1 MATAHLPESIERP
14 LLALDRQVRDA
25 VFTRGI
31 SRLALVLAV
40 GLIACLAGDWLL
52 CLNSYMRGG
61 LLAAWGLAVAVIAWF
76 QVLRPMFRPLSL
88 AELAAIVENQHP
100 ELKERLTS
108 LVEFR
113 TAGAAPGASRLM
125 RELMAKQTIKA
136 VERLDLSESIPTNR
150 SPRMAFAAVVACFLL
165 FTPFLIDSHGY
176 GLLWARFFA
185 PWGNFNWGSL
195 ELLVPDGDQVAAKGS
210 DVPIRIKV
218 SSRAKSATGLD
229 QTVVWLH
236 WTDTT
241 GVKDSRRLEWDADSS
256 RFTTTLPHLFHSVE
270 FHAATRG
277 ALSRT
282 HKVHVADPPSITR
295 LHLDVSPPAYTGLPA
310 LSLDGAQGEVRTAER
325 SRIAMKFEFNEP
337 VSSASLAWPAEPTTD
352 SGDKAAAKENL
363 LPIKLSA
370 DRRSGTIEALAL
382 TSGSFAIRLKN
393 ALGLANDDPSRTLVV
408 DPDLPP
414 GVSLN
419 GNDEPVAVRPNDRHM
434 VKADIRDDYGL
445 TAVELHLETSTGQ
458 KRTDALPVETL
469 RERKFSH
476 EFPID
481 IADLALTPGQAVT
494 YRLRAVDN
502 RPVPQP
508 QETWTKPRT
517 LMIQSKVTPTPDQQL
532 AEQQQEVDEQ
542 LTQLREDLA
551 DAKESLQELHAQT
564 EKESLKQQN
573 TDKSEQLE
581 QLERQQAEI
590 VERLQQLAAE
600 LAEHRLTEKLAE
612 KAANIAERDLTE
624 AMRKLDE
631 AKETAESR
639 DQLAP
644 ISQSIDRLAAADKQL
659 QTLQRQLDELQRL
672 EQDLAELDRL
682 ANNAERLAERLEQ
695 LDQQTKEAANQQANA
710 DTKPNTTPPNTPR
723 EGEAPAEPQPNNA
736 ASTEERQQQLQAEG
750 EKLAQELNDLL
761 QKHPELLDAARQ
773 DQLQRL
779 EQLAEQARE
788 LAKPQQQ
795 LAEAFQQAAENAPA
809 SAEKPM
815 NQEGESGRQG
825 EEETKTEPANG
836 SDKLTANNPAGD
848 QAKQDADPANKSE
861 KGTDASQPSAKPPKA
876 DSLPASDQAKA
887 EAAQEAAGAQAVR
900 QQQQL
905 AQEATRQALKLAKE
919 QGADSEATQA
929 AVEFAKR
936 AADAAR
942 QAQTGQLDKAAEQA
956 EAAAQAA
963 EQAAKELSPEGQ
975 PMSQA
980 AQQADALA
988 QRQEQLAEQL
998 QQLAPSE
1005 AAERGAQQAG
1015 QQQLAQATEALAQ
1028 RLEQAAENLASS
1040 PLDSKPS
1047 GEAASRAQQA
1057 ASEAKQS
1064 MQQAA
1069 QAAKSDDAQGA
1080 AEQASRAAQQLQKAA
1095 ENAEAG
1101 QPATPSNSVVP
1112 EEVAAQVADAVRQLQ
1127 QAQQQL
1133 AESKSEQPDS
1143 NPSIKSEQ
1151 GGQPSSPQKGNT
1163 PSKEPGA
1170 PGEGQPGSQ
1179 PSSPEGQPQ
1188 AGSPDSKSQ
1197 PGPDGASKDGPPGTK
1212 TDGNQPGS
1220 PGQPGASGKPGESG
1234 QPGSDSKPSSS
1245 GQPQPG
1251 EGSPAQGEQP
1261 GQGPPGEGQPGGKGG
1276 ESQLSQSAGQFR
1288 QAAAT
1293 MRRALRG
1300 EGEADGSNGQGAPK
1314 GQGKP
1319 GRAMQAQANGE
1330 PAPPGEPGAAMANGG
1345 GEADPAD
1352 LGQLD
1357 TELKKQAQRNWG
1369 KLPGSLRTEILQGAS
1384 KKPHPEYVKQIK
1396 SYFEEIAKPA
1406 AKESGK

>member
-31 SRLALVLAV
+31 ARLALVVAV
-40 GLIACLAGDWLL
+40 GLAACLAGDWLL
-52 CLNSYMRGG
+52 CLNGYVRGG
-61 LLAAWGLAVAVIAWF
+61 LLAAWGLVVALIAWF

-88 AELAAIVENQHP
+88 AELAAIVEGQHP

-113 TAGAAPGASRLM
+113 EAGVAPGASRLM
-125 RELMAKQTIKA
+125 RELMAKQTVKA
-136 VERLDLSESIPTNR
+136 VERLDLSESVPTNR
-150 SPRMAFAAVVACFLL
+150 SPRMAFAAVVACGLL
-165 FTPFLIDSHGY
+165 FTPFLFDSHGY

-195 ELLVPDGDQVAAKGS
+195 ELLVPGGDQVAAKGS
-210 DVPIRIKV
+210 DVPIRIEV
-218 SSRAKSATGLD
+218 RSRAKSATGLD

-256 RFTTTLPHLFHSVE
+256 RFTTTLPHLFHGIE

-310 LSLDGAQGEVRTAER
+310 KALDGAQGEVRTAER
-325 SRIAMKFEFNEP
+325 SRIAMQFEFSEP
-337 VSSASLAWPAEPTTD
+337 VSSASLVWPAEPTTD
-352 SGDKAAAKENL
+352 SGDKAAAKEKL
-363 LPIKLSA
+363 LPIKLSS
-370 DRRSGTIEALAL
+370 DKRSATVEALAL
-382 TSGSFAIRLKN
+382 TSGSFAVRLKN

-414 GVSLN
+414 GVSLH
-419 GNDEPVAVRPNDRHM
+419 GNDEPVAVRPDDRHM
-434 VKADIRDDYGL
+434 VKADIHDDYGL

-458 KRTDALPVETL
+458 KRIDALPIEAL
-469 RERKFSH
+469 RERKFLH

-517 LMIQSKVTPTPDQQL
+517 LMIQSQVTPTPDQQL
-532 AEQQQEVDEQ
+532 AEQQKEVDEQ
-542 LTQLREDLA
+542 LAKLRDDLA
-551 DAKESLQELHAQT
+551 DAKEALQKLHAQT
-564 EKESLKQQN
+564 EKESLQQKN
-573 TDKSEQLE
+573 SDKSKQLE

-631 AKETAESR
+631 AKKTAESR

-644 ISQSIDRLAAADKQL
+644 LSQSIDRLAAADKQL

-672 EQDLAELDRL
+672 EQDLTELDRL
-682 ANNAERLAERLEQ
+682 ANNTERLAERLEQ
-695 LDQQTKEAANQQANA
+695 LDQQTKEAANQQAKA
-710 DTKPNTTPPNTPR
+710 DTKPNA
-723 EGEAPAEPQPNNA
+723 APPNNA
-736 ASTEERQQQLQAEG
+736 AATEEQRQQLQAEG

-761 QKHPELLDAARQ
+761 KKHPELLDAARQ
-773 DQLQRL
+773 DQLERL

-788 LAKPQQQ
+788 LTKPQQQ

-809 SAEKPM
+809 SAAKPM
-815 NQEGESGRQG
+815 NQEEGEKGRQG
-825 EEETKTEPANG
+825 EGETKSEPANG
-836 SDKLTANNPAGD
+836 GEQPA
-848 QAKQDADPANKSE
+848 ANKPMADQPQTDSSPVSE
-861 KGTDASQPSAKPPKA
+861 PK
-876 DSLPASDQAKA
+876 PASEQAKA
-887 EAAQEAAGAQAVR
+887 EAAQAEAGAQAVR

-936 AADAAR
+936 AAEAAR

-956 EAAAQAA
+956 QAAAQAA
-963 EQAAKELSPEGQ
+963 EQAAKELAPAGQ
-975 PMSQA
+975 PANEKS
-980 AQQADALA
+980 QQASALA

-1005 AAERGAQQAG
+1005 AAERGAQQQG

-1080 AEQASRAAQQLQKAA
+1080 AEQASRAAQQLQQAA
-1095 ENAEAG
+1095 ENAQAG

-1127 QAQQQL
+1127 KAQQQL
-1133 AESKSEQPDS
+1133 AESKSEQAGS
-1143 NPSIKSEQ
+1143 NPSNNSEQ
-1151 GGQPSSPQKGNT
+1151 GGQPSSPPNGNT

-1170 PGEGQPGSQ
+1170 PGEGQPSGQPSQGKGQPESQ
-1179 PSSPEGQPQ
+1179 PSSPDGQPQ

-1197 PGPDGASKDGPPGTK
+1197 PSPSGPSKEGSPGAKP
-1212 TDGNQPGS
+1212 DGNQPGS
-1220 PGQPGASGKPGESG
+1220 PKQPGASTKPGESG

-1245 GQPQPG
+1245 GQTQPG
-1251 EGSPAQGEQP
+1251 AGSPAQGEQP

-1276 ESQLSQSAGQFR
+1276 GSQLAQSADQFR

-1293 MRRALRG
+1293 MRRALHG

-1319 GRAMQAQANGE
+1319 GRSMQAQANGE

-1384 KKPHPEYVKQIK
+1384 KKPHPEYAKQIK

-1406 AKESGK
+1406 VKESGK

>member
-14 LLALDRQVRDA
+14 LLALDQQVRDA

-31 SRLALVLAV
+31 ARLALVVAV
-40 GLIACLAGDWLL
+40 GLAACLAGDWLL
-52 CLNSYMRGG
+52 CLNGYMRGG
-61 LLAAWGLAVAVIAWF
+61 LLVAWGLTVAVIAWF
-76 QVLRPMFRPLSL
+76 QVLHPMFRPLSL

-136 VERLDLSESIPTNR
+136 VERLDMSESVPTNR

-210 DVPIRIKV
+210 DVPIRIEV
-218 SSRAKSATGLD
+218 HSRAKSATGLD

-256 RFTTTLPHLFHSVE
+256 RFATTLPHLFHSIQ

-310 LSLDGAQGEVRTAER
+310 KALDGAQGEVRTAER
-325 SRIAMKFEFNEP
+325 SRIVMQFEFNEP
-337 VSSASLAWPAEPTTD
+337 VSTAELVWPAAIEATATTEPP
-352 SGDKAAAKENL
+352 AKEQR
-363 LPIKLSA
+363 LPLKLSP
-370 DRRSGTIEALAL
+370 DKRSATVEALAL
-382 TSGSFAIRLKN
+382 TSGSFAVRLKN

-414 GVSLN
+414 GVSLH
-419 GNDEPVAVRPNDRHM
+419 GNDEPVAVRPDDRHM
-434 VKADIRDDYGL
+434 VKADIHDDYGL

-458 KRTDALPVETL
+458 KRTDALPIEAL
-469 RERKFSH
+469 RERKLSH

-481 IADLALTPGQAVT
+481 IADFALTPGQAVT

-532 AEQQQEVDEQ
+532 AEQQKEVDEQ
-542 LTQLREDLA
+542 LVKLRDDLA
-551 DAKESLQELHAQT
+551 DAKEALQKLHAQT
-564 EKESLKQQN
+564 EKESLQQKN
-573 TDKSEQLE
+573 SDKSEQLE

-612 KAANIAERDLTE
+612 KAANIAERDLAE

-631 AKETAESR
+631 AKKTAESR

-682 ANNAERLAERLEQ
+682 ANNTERLAERLEQ
-695 LDQQTKEAANQQANA
+695 LDQQTKEAANQQANT
-710 DTKPNTTPPNTPR
+710 DTKPNAAPPNNAR
-723 EGEAPAEPQPNNA
+723 EGDAPAEPQPNNA
-736 ASTEERQQQLQAEG
+736 AATEEQRQQLQTEG

-761 QKHPELLDAARQ
+761 KKHPELLDAARQ

-779 EQLAEQARE
+779 EQLADQARE

-795 LAEAFQQAAENAPA
+795 LAEAFQKAAENAPA
-809 SAEKPM
+809 SAAKPM
-815 NQEGESGRQG
+815 NQEEGEKGRQG
-825 EEETKTEPANG
+825 EGETKSKPANG
-836 SDKLTANNPAGD
+836 GEQPAAD
-848 QAKQDADPANKSE
+848 Q
-861 KGTDASQPSAKPPKA
+861 PKA
-876 DSLPASDQAKA
+876 DSSPVSDPTPASDQAKA
-887 EAAQEAAGAQAVR
+887 EAAQAEAGAQAVR

-919 QGADSEATQA
+919 QGADSQATQS

-936 AADAAR
+936 AAEASR

-956 EAAAQAA
+956 GAAAQAA
-963 EQAAKELSPEGQ
+963 EQAAKELTPEGQ
-975 PMSQA
+975 PA
-980 AQQADALA
+980 NEKAQQASALA

-998 QQLAPSE
+998 QQLVPSE

-1015 QQQLAQATEALAQ
+1015 QQQLAQATEALAK

-1057 ASEAKQS
+1057 TSEAKQS

-1069 QAAKSDDAQGA
+1069 QAAKSDDVQAA
-1080 AEQASRAAQQLQKAA
+1080 AEQAARAAQQLQQAA
-1095 ENAEAG
+1095 ENAQAG

-1127 QAQQQL
+1127 KAQQQL
-1133 AESKSEQPDS
+1133 AESKPEQPS
-1143 NPSIKSEQ
+1143 SKPANNSEQ
-1151 GGQPSSPQKGNT
+1151 GGQPSSPQNGNT

-1170 PGEGQPGSQ
+1170 PGEGQPSGQPSQGKGQPGPQ
-1179 PSSPEGQPQ
+1179 PSSPDGQPQ

-1197 PGPDGASKDGPPGTK
+1197 PGPSGPSKEGSPGAKP
-1212 TDGNQPGS
+1212 DGNQPGS
-1220 PGQPGASGKPGESG
+1220 PKQPGASEKPGESG
-1234 QPGSDSKPSSS
+1234 QPGSGSKPSSS
-1245 GQPQPG
+1245 GQAPSGQTQPG

-1276 ESQLSQSAGQFR
+1276 GSQLAQSAGQFR

-1293 MRRALRG
+1293 MRRALHG
-1300 EGEADGSNGQGAPK
+1300 EGEADGSNGQGTPK

-1330 PAPPGEPGAAMANGG
+1330 PDPPGEPGAAMANGG

-1357 TELKKQAQRNWG
+1357 SELKKQAQRNWG

-1384 KKPHPEYVKQIK
+1384 KKPHPEYAKQIK

>member
-31 SRLALVLAV
+31 ARLALIVAV
-40 GLIACLAGDWLL
+40 GLAACLAGDWLL
-52 CLNSYMRGG
+52 CLNGYVRGG
-61 LLAAWGLAVAVIAWF
+61 LLTVWGLAAAIIAWF
-76 QVLRPMFRPLSL
+76 QVLRPMFQPLSL
-88 AELAAIVENQHP
+88 AELAAIVEGQHP

-136 VERLDLSESIPTNR
+136 VERLDLSESVPTNR
-150 SPRMAFAAVVACFLL
+150 SPRMAFAAVVACGLL
-165 FTPFLIDSHGY
+165 FTPFVIDSHGY

-210 DVPIRIKV
+210 DVPIRIEV
-218 SSRAKSATGLD
+218 RSRARSATGLD

-256 RFTTTLPHLFHSVE
+256 RFATTLPHLFHSVE

-282 HKVHVADPPSITR
+282 HKVHIADPPSITR

-310 LSLDGAQGEVRTAER
+310 LSLDGAQGEVRTTER
-325 SRIAMKFEFNEP
+325 SRIAMQFEFNEP
-337 VSSASLAWPAEPTTD
+337 VSSAELTWPAILEAAPTTEPP
-352 SGDKAAAKENL
+352 AKEQR
-363 LPIKLSA
+363 LPLKLSS
-370 DRRSGTIEALAL
+370 DKRSATVEAIAL
-382 TSGSFAIRLKN
+382 TSGSFAVSLKN

-419 GNDEPVAVRPNDRHM
+419 GNDEPVAVRPDDRYV
-434 VKADIRDDYGL
+434 VKSDIHDDYGL

-458 KRTDALPVETL
+458 KRTDALPAEAL

-481 IADLALTPGQAVT
+481 VADLALTPGQAVT

-517 LMIQSKVTPTPDQQL
+517 LMIQSKVTPTPEQQL
-532 AEQQQEVDEQ
+532 AEQQKEVDEQ
-542 LTQLREDLA
+542 LTSLRNDLA
-551 DAKESLQELHAQT
+551 DAKEALEQLHAQT

-600 LAEHRLTEKLAE
+600 LAERRLTKKLAE
-612 KAANIAERDLTE
+612 KAANIAERDLAE

-631 AKETAESR
+631 AREQAESR

-659 QTLQRQLDELQRL
+659 QTLERQLDELQRL

-695 LDQQTKEAANQQANA
+695 LDRQTKEAASQQANA
-710 DTKPNTTPPNTPR
+710 TPPNKPR
-723 EGEAPAEPQPNNA
+723 EGEAPAEPQPDNA

-750 EKLAQELNDLL
+750 EKLAQELDDLL
-761 QKHPELLDAARQ
+761 TKHPELLDAARQ

-795 LAEAFQQAAENAPA
+795 LAEAFQQAAKNAPA
-809 SAEKPM
+809 SAAKPM
-815 NQEGESGRQG
+815 NTEGEQGRQG
-825 EEETKTEPANG
+825 ERETEPVND
-836 SDKLTANNPAGD
+836 SDKLTANKLAGD
-848 QAKQDADPANKSE
+848 Q
-861 KGTDASQPSAKPPKA
+861 PKA
-876 DSLPASDQAKA
+876 DSSPDSKPMPASDQAKA
-887 EAAQEAAGAQAVR
+887 EAAQAEAGAQAVR

-905 AQEATRQALKLAKE
+905 AQEATRQALNLAKE

-936 AADAAR
+936 ATDAAR

-956 EAAAQAA
+956 QAAAQAA
-963 EQAAKELSPEGQ
+963 EQAAKELTPEGQ
-975 PMSQA
+975 PASEQ
-980 AQQADALA
+980 AQQAGALA

-998 QQLAPSE
+998 QQLAPSD
-1005 AAERGAQQAG
+1005 AAERGAQQQG
-1015 QQQLAQATEALAQ
+1015 QQQLAQATESLAQ

-1040 PLDSKPS
+1040 PLDAQQS
-1047 GEAASRAQQA
+1047 GEAASRAQQE
-1057 ASEAKQS
+1057 ASEARQA

-1069 QAAKSDDAQGA
+1069 QAMKSDDTQGA
-1080 AEQASRAAQQLQKAA
+1080 AEQASRAAQQLQQAA
-1095 ENAEAG
+1095 ESAEAG
-1101 QPATPSNSVVP
+1101 QPATPSNSIVP

-1133 AESKSEQPDS
+1133 AESKSEQPGS
-1143 NPSIKSEQ
+1143 NPSTNS
-1151 GGQPSSPQKGNT
+1151 
-1163 PSKEPGA
+1163 A
-1170 PGEGQPGSQ
+1170 
-1179 PSSPEGQPQ
+1179 Q
-1188 AGSPDSKSQ
+1188 AGSPASESQ
-1197 PGPDGASKDGPPGTK
+1197 PGQNGSLKDGSQGTK
-1212 TDGNQPGS
+1212 PNGNQPS
-1220 PGQPGASGKPGESG
+1220 SSGQPGASGESG
-1234 QPGSDSKPSSS
+1234 SGGKPASS
-1245 GQPQPG
+1245 GQTQPG
-1251 EGSPAQGEQP
+1251 EGSPAQGEP
-1261 GQGPPGEGQPGGKGG
+1261 TGEGQPGGKGG
-1276 ESQLSQSAGQFR
+1276 GSQLAQSADQFR

-1293 MRRALRG
+1293 MRRALHG
-1300 EGEADGSNGQGAPK
+1300 EGEASDSNGQGAPK

-1384 KKPHPEYVKQIK
+1384 KKPHPEYAKQIK